1 MSTATQKL
9 QTTLIQFYSQ
19 PVAKVSIEL
28 FLSIGTVVFF
38 AIFAIRPTLLTMSDL
53 IKEIDDKKQLDQ
65 KLDQKVAALST
76 VQNVYTSLEN
86 RLVVLDQA
94 IPSQPEFETVL
105 KIIEKIASEQQL
117 AISSIQVKEIPKTT
131 TDNLPFNK
139 KQRISL
145 PISVTV
151 IGDYQAIRD
160 FVIAII
166 NTRRALIV
174 DSMIFSVNE
183 ERGIKKL
190 QANITINMQYF
201 GTKDESSK

>member
-1 MSTATQKL
+1 MSVTTRKL

-65 KLDQKVAALST
+65 KLDQKIAALST
-76 VQNVYTSLEN
+76 IQNVYSSLEN
-86 RLVVLDQA
+86 RLGVLDQA
-94 IPSQPEFETVL
+94 IPSQPEFENVL
-105 KIIEKIASEQQL
+105 KIIEKIASEQQI
-117 AISSIQVKEIPKTT
+117 AISSIQVKEIPKLAPE
-131 TDNLPFNK
+131 DVPFK
-139 KQRISL
+139 QKQRISL
-145 PISVTV
+145 PISITVT
-151 IGDYQAIRD
+151 GDYQAIRN
-160 FVIAII
+160 FVEAII
-166 NTRRALIV
+166 TTRRSLII

-190 QANITINMQYF
+190 QTNITINMQYF
-201 GTKDESSK
+201 GIKNESSK

>member
-1 MSTATQKL
+1 MSVTTRKL

-65 KLDQKVAALST
+65 KLDQKIAALST
-76 VQNVYTSLEN
+76 IQNVYSSLEN
-86 RLVVLDQA
+86 RLGVLDQA
-94 IPSQPEFETVL
+94 IPSQPEFENVL
-105 KIIEKIASEQQL
+105 KIIEKIASEQQI
-117 AISSIQVKEIPKTT
+117 AISNIQVKEIPKLAPE
-131 TDNLPFNK
+131 DVPFK
-139 KQRISL
+139 QKQRISL
-145 PISVTV
+145 PISITVT
-151 IGDYQAIRD
+151 GDYQAIRN
-160 FVIAII
+160 FVEAII
-166 NTRRALIV
+166 TTRRSLII

-190 QANITINMQYF
+190 QTNITINMQYF
-201 GTKDESSK
+201 GTKNESSK